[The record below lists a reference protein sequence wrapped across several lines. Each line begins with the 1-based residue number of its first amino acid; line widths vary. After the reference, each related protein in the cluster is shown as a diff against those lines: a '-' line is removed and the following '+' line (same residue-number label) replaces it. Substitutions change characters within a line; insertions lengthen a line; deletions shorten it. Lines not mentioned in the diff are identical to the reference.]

1 MSGLSIFF
9 LVFGILYLVAYFIEI
24 PLFYEGNPKTRFMIQ
39 KMGKKNYKLLL
50 LGFGAIF
57 MILAFVF
64 K

>member
-57 MILAFVF
+57 LILAFVF

>member
-24 PLFYEGNPKTRFMIQ
+24 PFFYEGNPKTRFMIQ
-39 KMGKKNYKLLL
+39 KMGKKNYKYLLL
-50 LGFGAIF
+50 CFGAIF
-57 MILAFVF
+57 LILAFVF

>member
-9 LVFGILYLVAYFIEI
+9 LVLGILYLVAYFIEI

-39 KMGKKNYKLLL
+39 KMGKKNYKFLL
-50 LGFGAIF
+50 LGFGAILL
-57 MILAFVF
+57 ILAFVF